1 MNFENDS
8 QMKRKTV
15 LITGSSTGIGRATA
29 EYFSMRGW
37 NVAATMRNPDAEK
50 DLKVLQNAKVY
61 RLDVLDKA
69 SILRTVED
77 VLRDFGGIDA
87 LVNNAGY
94 AAIGPFEAADD
105 EQIKRQFETNLFGLM
120 RVTRAVLPHFRER
133 RQGVIVN
140 VSSVAGRTTFPLFS
154 LYNSTKWA
162 VEGFSEALWYE
173 LRHFNIK
180 VKLIQPGAIKT
191 DFYSRSYD
199 QISNDELTDYHSIS
213 TPVFNKV
220 SRVSRF
226 AMGPETVARKIFR
239 AANSGTRKLRY
250 PAGGGAGAMLL
261 FRKIL
266 PVRWLNHL
274 IAAFM
279 ESKV

>member
-1 MNFENDS
+1 MAQRTIF
-8 QMKRKTV
+8 
-15 LITGSSTGIGRATA
+15 ITGSSSGIGRAA
-29 EYFSMRGW
+29 VRLFSDRGW
-37 NVAATMRNPDAEK
+37 NVAATMRNPDSETE
-50 DLKVLQNAKVY
+50 LQNLPNVKVF
-61 RLDVLDKA
+61 RLDVLDKG
-69 SILRTVED
+69 SIKSAVED
-77 VLRDFGGIDA
+77 SLKEFGQIDA

-105 EQIKRQFETNLFGLM
+105 EQISRQFETNLFGLM

-133 RQGVIVN
+133 RQGVIIN

-199 QISNDELTDYHSIS
+199 QITKDELTDYHSIS
-213 TPVFNKV
+213 EPVFNKLLK
-220 SRVSRF
+220 VSRF
-226 AMGPETVARKIFR
+226 AQKPEVVARKIFR
-239 AANSGTRKLRY
+239 TANSKNRKLRY

-261 FRKIL
+261 LRKIM
-266 PVRWLNHL
+266 PVRWFNYL
-274 IAAFM
+274 IAGFM
-279 ESKV
+279 ESKI

>member
-1 MNFENDS
+1 MS
-8 QMKRKTV
+8 RKTV
-15 LITGSSTGIGRATA
+15 FITGSSTGIGRATA
-29 EYFSMRGW
+29 EYFSRKGW
-37 NVAATMRNPDAEK
+37 NVAATMRNPAAEK
-50 DLKVLQNAKVY
+50 ELPELPNVKVFK
-61 RLDVLDKA
+61 LDVLDES
-69 SILRTVED
+69 SIRIAVED
-77 VLRDFGGIDA
+77 ALREFGQIDA

-94 AAIGPFEAADD
+94 AAIGPFEAADE
-105 EQIKRQFETNLFGLM
+105 EQVRRQFETNLFGLM
-120 RVTRAVLPHFRER
+120 RVTKTVLPHFRER
-133 RQGVIVN
+133 RLGAIIN

-162 VEGFSEALWYE
+162 LEGFSEALWYE

-199 QISNDELTDYHSIS
+199 RITSDDLTDYHSIS
-213 TPVFNKV
+213 NPVFNKV
-220 SRVSRF
+220 LRVSRF
-226 AMGPETVARKIFR
+226 ARGPETVARKIFR

-266 PVRWLNHL
+266 PVRWLNYL
-274 IAAFM
+274 IAVFM